1 MPAKKPRAPA
11 HLTPET
17 ATWWRSVVTD
27 YELEPHHV
35 RLLTATCEAWDRLQQ
50 ARETIDRDGLTVRTG
65 DGGLKAHPCIAIER
79 DARTGFARLLREMDL
94 DVDPPSDRS
103 RPPALTSNRRA

>member
-65 DGGLKAHPCIAIER
+65 DGGLKILSDACSRSMGSMGRSKSVVDIDIAQASE
-79 DARTGFARLLREMDL
+79 
-94 DVDPPSDRS
+94 
-103 RPPALTSNRRA
+103 